1 MSNSELK
8 RLTIQVTAQQKEM
21 LSRQSK
27 QQHIPISVIIRQLL
41 RDHLP
46 NQDLD

>member
-27 QQHIPISVIIRQLL
+27 QQHIPISVIIFNVILL
-41 RDHLP
+41 ISIGAS
-46 NQDLD
+46 